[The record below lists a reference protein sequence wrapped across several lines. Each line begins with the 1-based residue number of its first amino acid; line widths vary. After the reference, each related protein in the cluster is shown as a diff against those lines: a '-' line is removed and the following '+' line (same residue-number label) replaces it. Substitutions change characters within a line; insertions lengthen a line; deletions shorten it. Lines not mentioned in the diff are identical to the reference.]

1 MQKYKKPDTK
11 ILDVLPNPFT
21 NSLVIHTRTM
31 SNPTQFVHEEGI
43 LNHVTY
49 TVETDPVTKLY
60 VNSDKRLHINKLSG
74 QSSKLFLWIMY
85 TIDSGKDYLW
95 INKER
100 VMLELGISSIN
111 TYKKSIEELVL
122 HQIIHITSVKD
133 TYWIN
138 PAYFFKGDRSGK
150 YSKCVV
156 KESLK
161 E

>member
-74 QSSKLFLWIMY
+74 QSSKLFL
-85 TIDSGKDYLW
+85 
-95 INKER
+95 
-100 VMLELGISSIN
+100 
-111 TYKKSIEELVL
+111 
-122 HQIIHITSVKD
+122 
-133 TYWIN
+133 
-138 PAYFFKGDRSGK
+138 
-150 YSKCVV
+150 
-156 KESLK
+156 
-161 E
+161 